1 MTIYSM
7 MQSNH
12 VILIFMR
19 QKPSCRNR
27 ERNEEV
33 KWIRLF

>member
-1 MTIYSM
+1 MAIYSM

-12 VILIFMR
+12 VILISMR
-19 QKPSCRNR
+19 QKSGCHNR